1 MRLYLVQHGEAVAK
15 EIDPERPLSEDGGRD
30 IRQLGEWLA
39 RRGTQVSRVLHSG
52 KTRARQTAE
61 KLAVAV
67 APDLAVE
74 AVSGLAPKDPVTPF
88 LAGIGDWAGGDT
100 LVVGHQPFM
109 GRLVSALLNCGDRNV
124 VAYRPGTLVCLES
137 DQTEGWLLV
146 WVVRPESYRS

>member
-15 EIDPERPLSEDGGRD
+15 EIDPDRPLSEDGGRD
-30 IRQLGEWLA
+30 IRRLGAWLA
-39 RRGTQVSRVLHSG
+39 KRGVQVSRVLHSG

-61 KLAVAV
+61 SLAVAV
-67 APDLAVE
+67 APDLAAE
-74 AVSGLAPKDPVTPF
+74 AVSRLAPKDPVAPF
-88 LAGIGDWAGGDT
+88 LARVGDWAGDT

-137 DQTEGWLLV
+137 DQTEDWLLV
-146 WVVRPESYRS
+146 WVLRPESYKS